1 MIIKKLDFSG
11 KLKFRI
17 DYEFA
22 AREEDAEKRKD
33 VEFCGGNLI
42 SDDPFYRE
50 YINGEEVVTVDT
62 DKIVREFEDHARNY
76 KGNHN
81 RICAHYMVSLQPG
94 ETLNQAQWLKVVRR
108 TMESLGYDRT
118 TKYVAVIHRDTD
130 VEHVHIV
137 ACRAR
142 FVSRNSPGMGY
153 ALGSHWQLV
162 KDSNDYDAGMTA
174 MRELEAQFGL
184 RPVVSDPLVKE
195 VDRMAPNPEDHAQA
209 LRAKIK
215 VVLRRAP
222 KVKTMSEFALA
233 LKRIGVEIKAHSD
246 DTKIYGLSY
255 RLAQS
260 DGRWITGSK
269 LSGTQL
275 TWNALQSQHQ
285 ISYVSSRD
293 DAVLLKPTLSAKPDL
308 NQLSMD
314 SDKTLIRAYLKIHN
328 VKSPNLRL
336 FLSDK
341 SDRFGKYRHGDSLFI
356 GFNLRPRLQIMN
368 KNKQEVKKELEIK
381 FILDLMESLQRSI
394 KASLDLLFSLH
405 NAEVEIEGD
414 FDNIAIPAVKILLP
428 AIVVAGEIEPPED
441 WEHNLHDQMLHQLGP
456 LAQAMH
462 DFQESRA
469 PSL

>member
-1 MIIKKLDFSG
+1 
-11 KLKFRI
+11 
-17 DYEFA
+17 
-22 AREEDAEKRKD
+22 
-33 VEFCGGNLI
+33 
-42 SDDPFYRE
+42 
-50 YINGEEVVTVDT
+50 
-62 DKIVREFEDHARNY
+62 
-76 KGNHN
+76 
-81 RICAHYMVSLQPG
+81 
-94 ETLNQAQWLKVVRR
+94 
-108 TMESLGYDRT
+108 
-118 TKYVAVIHRDTD
+118 
-130 VEHVHIV
+130 
-137 ACRAR
+137 
-142 FVSRNSPGMGY
+142 
-153 ALGSHWQLV
+153 
-162 KDSNDYDAGMTA
+162 
-174 MRELEAQFGL
+174 
-184 RPVVSDPLVKE
+184 
-195 VDRMAPNPEDHAQA
+195 
-209 LRAKIK
+209 
-215 VVLRRAP
+215 
-222 KVKTMSEFALA
+222 MSETPPSLSFEISALPN
-233 LKRIGVEIKAHSD
+233 LDQPPLCSMTRPF
-246 DTKIYGLSY
+246 
-255 RLAQS
+255 LA
-260 DGRWITGSK
+260 
-269 LSGTQL
+269 
-275 TWNALQSQHQ
+275 WNALQSQHQ